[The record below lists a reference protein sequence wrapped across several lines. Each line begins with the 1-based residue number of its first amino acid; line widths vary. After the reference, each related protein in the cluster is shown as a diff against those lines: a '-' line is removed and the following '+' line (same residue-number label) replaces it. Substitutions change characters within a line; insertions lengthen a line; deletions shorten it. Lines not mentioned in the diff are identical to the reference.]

1 MIQGIECKSKP
12 HSDRSTLLQA
22 IWPAAPRLQQAAPV
36 RPSDTAVREPLFGH
50 TPGSALP
57 HRIGFS
63 QRLQEASAALAA
75 PIMRETTAAGGGG
88 RNIAA
93 NPAVLVVDEVGGQV
107 RSGRVV
113 DPSSGIGVKEGSQVV
128 VSAAEASTTV
138 ISSVLSAV
146 MSGITAVGRALMPLP
161 LRKVLDGAFIR
172 QARPLSVAT
181 ITQYT
186 VFPRQREPSH
196 SLLPLTE

>member
-1 MIQGIECKSKP
+1 M
-12 HSDRSTLLQA
+12 
-22 IWPAAPRLQQAAPV
+22 
-36 RPSDTAVREPLFGH
+36 RPSGTALREPLLGN
-50 TPGSALP
+50 TPDSALP

-93 NPAVLVVDEVGGQV
+93 NPAVLVVDEVGGHIG
-107 RSGRVV
+107 SGEVV
-113 DPSSGIGVKEGSQVV
+113 DPSNGVSVQEGSHAV
-128 VSAAEASTTV
+128 VSAAEPSSTV

-161 LRKVLDGAFIR
+161 LRKVLDGAFFS

-181 ITQYT
+181 IT
-186 VFPRQREPSH
+186 
-196 SLLPLTE
+196 